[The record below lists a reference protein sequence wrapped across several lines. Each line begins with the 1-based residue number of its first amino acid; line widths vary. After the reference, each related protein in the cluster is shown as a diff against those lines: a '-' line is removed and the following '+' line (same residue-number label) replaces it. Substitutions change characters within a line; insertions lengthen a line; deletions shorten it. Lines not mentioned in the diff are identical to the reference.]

1 MIRITD
7 VTLCTIDSKAVPKE
21 KLLELYSLLL
31 LTGINFIEIDVPAY
45 ENINE
50 SVDKNRTILKVQDP
64 TEIRFYPGFMRYVC
78 RYSGFNTPSETV
90 SEIQVNDIREVNI
103 LNRFSEYQNIRIV
116 GFDDLMQHDYLS
128 VFKRIQKINSGR
140 VEFCPQNRYFCASAL
155 AAEWILNGGESVV
168 VSFNG
173 NGGFAALE
181 EVMMALRITK
191 RHKPNQDLS
200 VFRSIKKLYQELS
213 GENIPQNKA
222 VIGNSIFEVE
232 SGIHVDGIFK
242 NGSNY
247 EPFEPSVVGMERKI
261 IIGKHSGKATI
272 EIKLR
277 EHNMVCGDNIKARL
291 LKAVQEESIRL
302 SRSITDDEFINIAQT
317 LKTDC

>member
-7 VTLCTIDSKAVPKE
+7 VTLCTLDSRAVPKE

-31 LTGINFIEIDVPAY
+31 LTGINFLEIDVQTY
-45 ENINE
+45 EIIHD
-50 SVDKNRTILKVQDP
+50 SVDKNKTILKVQDP

-78 RYSGFNTPSETV
+78 RYSGFNTPSETL

-128 VFKRIQKINSGR
+128 VFKRIQRITNGK

-155 AAEWILNGGESVV
+155 ATEWILNGGESVV

-173 NGGFAALE
+173 SGGFAALE
-181 EVMMALRITK
+181 EVIMALRITK

-200 VFRSIKKLYQELS
+200 VLHRIKSIYQELS
-213 GENIPQNKA
+213 GENITQNKA
-222 VIGNSIFEVE
+222 IIGSNIFEVE
-232 SGIHVDGIFK
+232 SGIHVDGIYK
-242 NGSNY
+242 NGSTY

-261 IIGKHSGKATI
+261 IIGKHSGRTSI

-277 EHNMVCGDNIKARL
+277 EHNLTCTESIKEKL
-291 LKAVQEESIRL
+291 LEAVQSESIRL
-302 SRSITDDEFINIAQT
+302 SRSITEDEFINIALT
-317 LKTDC
+317 LEKG